1 MNYEIYNLIH
11 MTLLP
16 VPQGILAGYRHT
28 NPILCGCLVVSTG

>member
-1 MNYEIYNLIH
+1 MNYEICNLVH

-16 VPQGILAGYRHT
+16 VPQGILVGYSPT